1 MTINYLDK
9 KPQRNER
16 GFTLVI
22 VLVILG
28 IMSIL
33 ISSNTRAL
41 RNLNG
46 HLSLIEEQQLKK
58 KEVSRSDPE
67 E

>member
-9 KPQRNER
+9 KSRRNER
-16 GFTLVI
+16 GFTLMI

-33 ISSNTRAL
+33 ISSNTGAL

-46 HLSLIEEQQLKK
+46 HLSLIEEQQLKQN
-58 KEVSRSDPE
+58 EVSRSDPE

>member
-1 MTINYLDK
+1 MTINHLEK
-9 KPQRNER
+9 KSQRNER

-22 VLVILG
+22 VLAILA

-33 ISSNTRAL
+33 ISSNTGAL

-46 HLSLIEEQQLKK
+46 HLSLIEAQQLKQY
-58 KEVSRSDPE
+58 EASRPEPE

>member
-1 MTINYLDK
+1 MTINHLDK
-9 KPQRNER
+9 KSQRNER

-46 HLSLIEEQQLKK
+46 HLSLIEEQQLKQN
-58 KEVSRSDPE
+58 EVSRSDPE